1 MTATVRYPEK
11 ALAIVRDYV
20 LITLGGVC
28 IALSVDMFL
37 VPNNVVS
44 SGLTGL
50 GMIAHFLW
58 GWKIGVVTF
67 ILNIPL
73 LIAGV
78 RYAGGM
84 RFFIRTVYAVA
95 VMTAA
100 IDLLAPY
107 VPPITGDPLIYTLF
121 GGLLDGLGIG
131 LVLRGKGTTAGTDI
145 IAQLVNRFMGVSFGV
160 VLLVVNTLIL
170 LAAAA
175 VTGLMPVLYALIVA
189 FVSSRVVDSVQE
201 GVGFARAV
209 FIITNELEA
218 VRAAIFQHLDRGVTI
233 IEARGGYTE
242 QPRPMLFVSVTR
254 GELMP
259 LKQIIAEI
267 DPEAFV
273 VVTDAYEVL
282 GKGFR
287 PIAAG
292 E

>member
-1 MTATVRYPEK
+1 MTRVPYPEK
-11 ALAIVRDYV
+11 ALAILRDYV
-20 LITLGGVC
+20 LITLGGIC

-44 SGLTGL
+44 SGITGL

-73 LIAGV
+73 LVAGV

-84 RFFIRTVYAVA
+84 RFFIRTVYAVV

-100 IDLLAPY
+100 IDLLAAH

-121 GGLLDGLGIG
+121 GGLLDGLGVG

-160 VLLVVNTLIL
+160 VLLLVNSVIL

-175 VTGLMPVLYALIVA
+175 VTGLMPVLYALVVA

-209 FIITNELEA
+209 FIITNEMEA
-218 VRAAIFQHLDRGVTI
+218 VREAIFNNLDRGVTI

-242 QPRPMLFVSVTR
+242 QPRPMLFVTVTR

-267 DPEAFV
+267 DPRAFV

-282 GKGFR
+282 GQGFR
-287 PIAAG
+287 PIKAEG
-292 E
+292 

>member
-1 MTATVRYPEK
+1 MKRYPEK
-11 ALAIVRDYV
+11 WLALVRDYL
-20 LITLGGVC
+20 LITLGAVC

-37 VPNNVVS
+37 VPNDVVS

-67 ILNIPL
+67 VLNIPL
-73 LIAGV
+73 LIAGM
-78 RYAGGM
+78 RYSGGL
-84 RFFIRTVYAVA
+84 RFFIRTVYAVIA
-95 VMTAA
+95 MTAA
-100 IDLLAPY
+100 IDLLMPH
-107 VPPITGDPLIYTLF
+107 VPAITGDPLIYTLF
-121 GGLLDGLGIG
+121 GGVLDGLGIG

-145 IAQLVNRFMGVSFGV
+145 IAQLINRFLGVSFGV
-160 VLLVVNTLIL
+160 TLLTVNTVIL

-209 FIITNELEA
+209 FIITNQMEA
-218 VRAAIFQHLDRGVTI
+218 VRAAIFDQLDRGVTI

-242 QPRPMLFVSVTR
+242 QARPMLFVTVTR

-259 LKQIIAEI
+259 LKQIIAEV
-267 DPEAFV
+267 DPGAFV

-282 GKGFR
+282 GQGFR
-287 PIAAG
+287 PVRAD
-292 E
+292 

>member
-1 MTATVRYPEK
+1 MTTTVRYPEK
-11 ALAIVRDYV
+11 ALSIVRDYV

-218 VRAAIFQHLDRGVTI
+218 VRAAIFKHLDRGVTI

-287 PIAAG
+287 PIAVG

>member
-1 MTATVRYPEK
+1 MTYPKRYPEK
-11 ALAIVRDYV
+11 LLSVVRDYF
-20 LITLGGVC
+20 LITLGAVF

-37 VPNNVVS
+37 VPNDVVS

-50 GMIAHFLW
+50 AMITHFLW
-58 GWKIGVVTF
+58 GWKVGVVTF

-73 LIAGV
+73 LIAGM
-78 RYAGGM
+78 RYSGGL
-84 RFFIRTVYAVA
+84 RFFIRTVYAVVA
-95 VMTAA
+95 MTAA

-107 VPPITGDPLIYTLF
+107 LPPISGDPLIYTLF

-145 IAQLVNRFMGVSFGV
+145 VAQLINRFVGVSFGV
-160 VLLVVNTLIL
+160 TLLAVNTIIL

-209 FIITNELEA
+209 FIITEEMEA
-218 VRAAIFQHLDRGVTI
+218 VRAAIFGQLDRGVTI
-233 IEARGGYTE
+233 IEAQGGYTE
-242 QPRPMLFVSVTR
+242 KPRPMLFVTVTR

-259 LKQIIAEI
+259 LKQIIAEV
-267 DPEAFV
+267 DPSAFV

-282 GKGFR
+282 GNGFR
-287 PIAAG
+287 PIKG
-292 E
+292 